1 MADTEADVL
10 AVSGVGTGPAPA
22 AAAGGPPARR
32 RLAIPDRFRRKRPSA
47 EEQGRMSLLE
57 HLAELRHRV
66 IVSTIA
72 VFLGAIVVYLFYDS
86 VIGFLEH
93 PYCHVLHSN
102 PATRLQPCQLV
113 VLDPIE
119 KLTIRLKVAF
129 FGGLGVAMPVVLWQ
143 IWRFITPGLHKH
155 EKRYAVPFVLASMV
169 FFALGAVVAL
179 LTFPLALD
187 FFQSVGGKGIGT
199 FYAFGP
205 YLRLIMLMIVAYG
218 VAFEFPVL
226 LIALQLAGIV
236 TSAKL
241 RSWRR
246 GAIVTVTVFSAVFT
260 PSSDP
265 VSMFAMAIPMYI
277 FYEGSIVAGRLL
289 KR

>member
-1 MADTEADVL
+1 MADTEAEVL
-10 AVSGVGTGPAPA
+10 AVSGTGTLAGAPT
-22 AAAGGPPARR
+22 
-32 RLAIPDRFRRKRPSA
+32 PDRRSRLSLPAKLRRSKIEPT
-47 EEQGRMSLLE
+47 EQGRMSLLE
-57 HLAELRHRV
+57 HLAELRRRV
-66 IVSTIA
+66 IISAIA
-72 VFLGAIVVYLFYDS
+72 LFIGAIIVYVFYDS

-93 PYCHVLHSN
+93 PYCQVLHRN
-102 PATRLQPCQLV
+102 AATRAQPCQLV

-129 FGGLGVAMPVVLWQ
+129 FGGLGVALPIVLWQ
-143 IWRFITPGLHKH
+143 VWRFITPGLHKQ
-155 EKRYAVPFVLASMV
+155 EKRYAIPFVAASVV
-169 FFALGAVVAL
+169 FFAFGTVVAL

-226 LIALQLAGIV
+226 LIALQMARVV

-241 RSWRR
+241 RGWRR
-246 GAIVTVTVFSAVFT
+246 GAIITVTVFSAVFT

-265 VSMFAMAIPMYI
+265 VSMFAMAIPMYV

>member
-10 AVSGVGTGPAPA
+10 AVTGSGTATA
-22 AAAGGPPARR
+22 SIAGDPSPARR
-32 RLAIPDRFRRKRPSA
+32 RIGVPARFRRDRVEPA
-47 EEQGRMSLLE
+47 DQGRMSLLE
-57 HLAELRHRV
+57 HLAELRRRV
-66 IVSTIA
+66 IISTIA
-72 VFLGAIVVYLFYDS
+72 IFVGAIVVYLFYDS

-129 FGGLGVAMPVVLWQ
+129 FGGLGVALPVLLWQ
-143 IWRFITPGLHKH
+143 VWRFITPGLHKH
-155 EKRYAVPFVLASMV
+155 EKRYAIPFVFASMV
-169 FFALGAVVAL
+169 FFALGAAVAL

-218 VAFEFPVL
+218 IAFEFPVL
-226 LIALQLAGIV
+226 LIALQLAHIV

-241 RSWRR
+241 RAWRR

-265 VSMFAMAIPMYI
+265 VSMFAMAIPMYV
-277 FYEGSIVAGRLL
+277 FYEGSIVAGRIL